1 MFKNQIINKISI
13 LNICFK
19 IISLLK
25 LFEIKCEPLII
36 LMFRIEQ
43 AIKCKFKNCSLISV
57 SISSSSTTEIW
68 WISFSIISF
77 WILVSPTFDSNE
89 CKF

>member
-1 MFKNQIINKISI
+1 MFKNQIKDKILI

-19 IISLLK
+19 IISFLE

-57 SISSSSTTEIW
+57 SVSSSSTTEI
-68 WISFSIISF
+68 
-77 WILVSPTFDSNE
+77 
-89 CKF
+89 

>member
-19 IISLLK
+19 IISFLE

-43 AIKCKFKNCSLISV
+43 AIKCKFKNCSLINA
-57 SISSSSTTEIW
+57 SISLFSTTKI
-68 WISFSIISF
+68 
-77 WILVSPTFDSNE
+77 
-89 CKF
+89 